1 MKVVAGLALGV
12 LLLMAGLTCGYAE
25 WTWLRCLR
33 CGKPSLSRQLR
44 FGPDILFAY
53 ADWAQHS
60 IPLWFSR
67 LDSGARLEPHLHGD
81 FNDWP
86 APFPTVACDARGH
99 LWRSEQVYKRGV
111 ALEYSSS
118 SGMSERMYDPLT
130 RGIDRWSDPAFRE
143 FCLRSEFR
151 DRLGEVLLP
160 GDALLSPVALTAW
173 DARLGS
179 LCQAYERSLFEP
191 SPVGWKPAYW
201 RWVADGR
208 DEMRFASLR

>member
-25 WTWLRCLR
+25 WTGLRCLR
-33 CGKPSLSRQLR
+33 CGKPGLSRQLR
-44 FGPDILFAY
+44 FGPDILFSY

-60 IPLWFSR
+60 VPLWFSR
-67 LDSGARLEPHLHGD
+67 LDSK

-111 ALEYSSS
+111 ALEYSSV
-118 SGMSERMYDPLT
+118 SGMSGRMYDPLT

-160 GDALLSPVALTAW
+160 GDALLSRVALTAW
-173 DARLGS
+173 DARLNS
-179 LCQAYERSLFEP
+179 LCQAYERSLSEP
-191 SPVGWKPAYW
+191 STVGWKPAYW
-201 RWVADGR
+201 RWVAEGQ